1 MIMNNMWMKVGAG
14 LLVFFGCKPGESAK
28 ILEPKT
34 HAENNSDSKAEFNG
48 EAMAWIPPGSFD
60 MGSEKNQDE
69 QPVHKVKLD
78 GFWIGKYEV
87 TNEQFA
93 NFSKDTGYKTI
104 AERKPNPED
113 FPEIP
118 PEEFKNIKAG
128 SIVFTPP
135 DEDIPVERLKAH
147 NAFLAW
153 WKYVDG
159 ASWRFPEG
167 QKKEGA
173 GKKAKHPAVHIAW
186 YDALE
191 YCNWLTRKTGIKH
204 RLPTEAEWE
213 YAARGGLKGK
223 EYIWGDEQE
232 PEGQIMANIW
242 QGRFPRENTNNAVY
256 YTTAPVGKFPPNGYG
271 LFDMGGNVWEWCSD
285 WYMPNYYR
293 NSPVANPKGP
303 NESYDPNEP
312 GQWKRVQ
319 RSGSFL
325 CSDLYCGAF
334 RPSRRMKTTPDTGMS
349 HAGFRV
355 VAEAPAPKR

>member
-1 MIMNNMWMKVGAG
+1 MIMNNIRMV
-14 LLVFFGCKPGESAK
+14 LVVVSLAFLACKPRDNGGKSGQKVPLDSGLK
-28 ILEPKT
+28 IKT
-34 HAENNSDSKAEFNG
+34 QFNVDL
-48 EAMAWIPPGSFD
+48 MAWIPPGSFE

-69 QPVHKVKLD
+69 QPVHKVKVD
-78 GFWIGKYEV
+78 GFWVGKHEV
-87 TNEQFA
+87 TNEEFA
-93 NFSKDTGYKTI
+93 EFADDSGYKTI
-104 AERKPNPED
+104 AERKPKPED

-118 PEEFKNIKAG
+118 PEEFVNIKAG

-135 DEDIPVERLKAH
+135 DVDIPVERLKAH

-153 WKYVDG
+153 WKYEAG

-167 QKKEGA
+167 PQKGGIE
-173 GKKAKHPAVHIAW
+173 KKLKHPAVHIAW
-186 YDALE
+186 LDAQE
-191 YCNWLTRKTGIKH
+191 YCKWLTQKTGIKH

-242 QGRFPRENTNNAVY
+242 QGRFPRENTEKDGY

-293 NSPVANPKGP
+293 NSPVSNPTGP
-303 NESYDPNEP
+303 SESYDPNEP
-312 GQWKRVQ
+312 GRWKRVQ
-319 RSGSFL
+319 RGGSFL
-325 CSDLYCGAF
+325 CSDLYCGSF

-355 VAEAPAPKR
+355 VAEAPAPFK